1 MSNSVRPWTV
11 ALKVPLFMGFPR
23 QEYWRDL
30 PFPSSGDI
38 CDPGIESVSPAL
50 AGIFFNTEPPGNPLA
65 KHYPS
70 INFRIDAVILLLL
83 FFSLIYVVLFYS
95 VHMRTGGQ
103 HLFKNRFIIL
113 MNWIKSTYICLDLF
127 NIGVS
132 LDIYSLTYSFKLYLL
147 FYPYLVKVPF

>member
-1 MSNSVRPWTV
+1 MFVNIVVVLLLSHVQLFVRPWTV

-50 AGIFFNTEPPGNPLA
+50 AGRFFTTELPGNPLA

-70 INFRIDAVILLLL
+70 IIFRTDAVILLLL
-83 FFSLIYVVLFYS
+83 FFFLLFMLFYFTVS
-95 VHMRTGGQ
+95 ICGQ
-103 HLFKNRFIIL
+103 KDSIFLR
-113 MNWIKSTYICLDLF
+113 
-127 NIGVS
+127 IG
-132 LDIYSLTYSFKLYLL
+132 L
-147 FYPYLVKVPF
+147 